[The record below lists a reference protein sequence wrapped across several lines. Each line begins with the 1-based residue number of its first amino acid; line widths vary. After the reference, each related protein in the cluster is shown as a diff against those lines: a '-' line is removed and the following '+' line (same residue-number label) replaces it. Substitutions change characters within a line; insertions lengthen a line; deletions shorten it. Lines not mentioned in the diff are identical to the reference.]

1 MLTRL
6 IAVII
11 SQFIHILNHYA
22 IDLKLIYYYMSVI
35 FQKKKLQKIDS
46 SFSEIWAS
54 VFNLPHMKE
63 NEHKTLYFT
72 LKSF

>member
-35 FQKKKLQKIDS
+35 FQKKKLQQFDIVPTTKLMIRRFIS
-46 SFSEIWAS
+46 IQR
-54 VFNLPHMKE
+54 K
-63 NEHKTLYFT
+63 
-72 LKSF
+72 

>member
-35 FQKKKLQKIDS
+35 FQKKNYSNLTLFQQRS
-46 SFSEIWAS
+46 S
-54 VFNLPHMKE
+54 
-63 NEHKTLYFT
+63 
-72 LKSF
+72 